1 MIAWREP
8 VDACRA
14 SGRLLAGRPAPLLDQ
29 RLDVGDREHHAP
41 AEVQPGVEA
50 PAREFGPMTR
60 QMFVRYAGA
69 SGDLNPMHYDDELA
83 RSAGYPSVFGQGM
96 LTASLLATFATDW
109 LGADTIRRFAVRFRE
124 QVWPDDVLT
133 CSGTVSS
140 IVPDGEGDRVTVD
153 LAATRQ
159 TGGIA
164 VTGSADFLIPRN
176 AAACG
181 AGRPNRQ

>member
-1 MIAWREP
+1 MT
-8 VDACRA
+8 
-14 SGRLLAGRPAPLLDQ
+14 
-29 RLDVGDREHHAP
+29 AP
-41 AEVQPGVEA
+41 AVVELGVEA
-50 PAREFGPMTR
+50 PPREFGPLTR

-109 LGADTIRRFAVRFRE
+109 LGAETIRRFSVRFRE

-133 CSGTVSS
+133 CSGAVAS

-159 TGGIA
+159 TGGVA
-164 VTGSADFLIPRN
+164 VTGTAEFLIPRN
-176 AAACG
+176 AAVRG
-181 AGRPNRQ
+181 ARRADPP

>member
-1 MIAWREP
+1 MSPGE
-8 VDACRA
+8 
-14 SGRLLAGRPAPLLDQ
+14 
-29 RLDVGDREHHAP
+29 EHGTQTAP
-41 AEVQPGVEA
+41 ADVELGVEA
-50 PAREFGPMTR
+50 PPREFGPLTR

-133 CSGTVSS
+133 CSGTVAS
-140 IVPDGEGDRVTVD
+140 IVPDETGDRVTVD
-153 LAATRQ
+153 LAVTRQ
-159 TGGIA
+159 TGGVA
-164 VTGSADFLIPRN
+164 VTGTADFVIPRN
-176 AAACG
+176 AASRG
-181 AGRPNRQ
+181 TGREDPP